1 VKWLDRKK
9 LLLKKNKDTKLT
21 QSAFASLRQDLSN
34 RFKLAVNFTS
44 KLKNLLLRSKQL
56 LMRLLA
62 YIRKLLDFGVTLVTS
77 LEGFFKAKAMLEQSL
92 RESQPRQSLWRKR
105 KKSMLR

>member
-1 VKWLDRKK
+1 
-9 LLLKKNKDTKLT
+9 LT
-21 QSAFASLRQDLSN
+21 RLAFASLRQDLSN

-44 KLKNLLLRSKQL
+44 KLKNLLLRLKQL
-56 LMRLLA
+56 LMKLLA